1 MATYPGAIPAFPRK
15 TDNVDKVIANDVN
28 LVYIEVE
35 EIAGQ
40 LGVGGVNTR
49 DNAWGTTAVVVNRPD
64 WYTEGGGLRG
74 RLANIENAL
83 WLGTTIQTIDGGTP

>member
-1 MATYPGAIPAFPRK
+1 MATYPGSIPNFSRK
-15 TDNVDKVIANDVN
+15 VDNVDKVIANDVN

-35 EIAGQ
+35 EIARQ

-49 DNAWGTTAVVVNRPD
+49 DNLWGATAVVENRPD
-64 WYTEGGGLRG
+64 WYGFGGLRA

>member
-1 MATYPGAIPAFPRK
+1 MPTYPGAIPTFARK
-15 TDNVDKVIANDVN
+15 TDNVDKVMANDVN

-35 EIAGQ
+35 ELASQ
-40 LGVGGVNTR
+40 LGLGGLNGGV
-49 DNAWGTTAVVVNRPD
+49 WGSAPAITNRID
-64 WYTEGGGLRG
+64 GYNNGGLKA

>member
-35 EIAGQ
+35 EIANQ
-40 LGVGGVNTR
+40 LGVGGVTAR
-49 DNAWGTTAVVVNRPD
+49 STSWGTSAAVVNRPD
-64 WYTEGGGLRG
+64 WYSFGGLSA
-74 RLANIENAL
+74 RLDNIENSL